1 MRNKLIIAG
10 VAVLAV
16 IVCVLG
22 YLYLQTSR
30 EANRQNEQATVQS
43 TENQTSVST
52 EADPTTPAATPSAP
66 VPGTYVDYS
75 EKEFKEASGERILF
89 FHAPWCPQCRMLDA
103 SISKAELPDDT
114 TIFKVDYDSNQD
126 LRKKYG
132 VTLQTTIVKVDADG
146 NLVDKYVAYNEP
158 SFEAVKENLLD

>member
-1 MRNKLIIAG
+1 
-10 VAVLAV
+10 
-16 IVCVLG
+16 
-22 YLYLQTSR
+22 
-30 EANRQNEQATVQS
+30 
-43 TENQTSVST
+43 
-52 EADPTTPAATPSAP
+52 
-66 VPGTYVDYS
+66 
-75 EKEFKEASGERILF
+75 
-89 FHAPWCPQCRMLDA
+89 MLDA